1 MKKVT
6 AKMILELCTYSGK
19 DVMVCKRALVK
30 AEGDMSTA
38 KKIVGKKYV
47 CAAQTPPTPSKKE
60 RKPKKAKAALND
72 GWEEY
77 KSVTNLMPVFQ
88 RGKKVFT
95 IDDCGIQGVISIPD
109 FRHVT
114 KFSIRMNGNQLK
126 MAISTLEEP
135 DDEWS

>member
-47 CAAQTPPTPSKKE
+47 CAVQTPPTPSKKK
-60 RKPKKAKAALND
+60 RKPKK
-72 GWEEY
+72 
-77 KSVTNLMPVFQ
+77 S
-88 RGKKVFT
+88 
-95 IDDCGIQGVISIPD
+95 
-109 FRHVT
+109 
-114 KFSIRMNGNQLK
+114 
-126 MAISTLEEP
+126 
-135 DDEWS
+135 